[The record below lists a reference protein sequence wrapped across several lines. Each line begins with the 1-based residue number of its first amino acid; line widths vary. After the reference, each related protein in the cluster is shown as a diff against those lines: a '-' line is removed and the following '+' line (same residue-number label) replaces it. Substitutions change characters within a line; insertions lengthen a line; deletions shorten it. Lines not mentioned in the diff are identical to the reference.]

1 MDMNFIRVVNGRK
14 EKIIFIK
21 KKNNYVKF
29 ENSIFENKNI
39 DFKI

>member
-29 ENSIFENKNI
+29 ENSIFQNKNI

>member
-1 MDMNFIRVVNGRK
+1 MDMNFIRVMNGRK

-29 ENSIFENKNI
+29 ENSIFQNKNI

>member
-1 MDMNFIRVVNGRK
+1 MDMNFICVVNGRK

-29 ENSIFENKNI
+29 ENSIFQNKNI

>member
-1 MDMNFIRVVNGRK
+1 MDMNFICVVNGRK

-21 KKNNYVKF
+21 KNNYIKF